1 MGRWARAVLAL
12 RRDEALRAVAQE
24 HDARSAESAR
34 ALAEAA
40 RGAAASRA
48 ESEAMQA
55 ALRSSQ
61 QLALEQ
67 AEI

>member
-1 MGRWARAVLAL
+1 M
-12 RRDEALRAVAQE
+12 AQK
-24 HDARSAESAR
+24 HDAEAAESAH

-40 RGAAASRA
+40 RGAAASRGEA
-48 ESEAMQA
+48 EAMQA

-67 AEI
+67 AEIQG